1 MLGGTRSY
9 IFFNYLKY
17 ISVNIIIFIGLIWL
31 SQILRILE
39 LQQSITTQIIDV
51 IFTTLLVLPSFIN
64 PLMPF
69 LLIFSSFFLNYKFNS
84 SNEIIILKQYFS
96 FRDNLILCT
105 FLSSVILVLYFVNNE
120 IFSVNLY
127 HKYKIQELEI
137 RNNLKLGVPSSNE
150 FHIESEVSIFFEK
163 QSNNKFYNVEAII
176 YEDGQF
182 IKSQEA
188 NIEIEKKSY
197 NIIFDKGE
205 RVIFNDSEKSR
216 TIFDKFIYSI
226 DDKEIEM
233 LMLDKEHFNTI
244 GLLNEVD
251 KEFYYQGHN
260 RIYQYFLTFII
271 VIVSFKIFFIYASKK
286 SVFKYYTFLFI
297 SVLLIQV
304 VNSYLIFLLNNNSF
318 FNLNYYYLINFIILL
333 LFSYVILRFNE
344 NN

>member
-1 MLGGTRSY
+1 
-9 IFFNYLKY
+9 
-17 ISVNIIIFIGLIWL
+17 
-31 SQILRILE
+31 
-39 LQQSITTQIIDV
+39 
-51 IFTTLLVLPSFIN
+51 
-64 PLMPF
+64 MPF

-105 FLSSVILVLYFVNNE
+105 VLSSVILVLYFVNNE

-163 QSNNKFYNVEAII
+163 QQNNKFYNVEAII

-251 KEFYYQGHN
+251 KEFNIHGHN
-260 RIYQYFLTFII
+260 RIYQYFLTFVI
-271 VIVSFKIFFIYASKK
+271 VIISFKIFFIYASKK
-286 SVFKYYTFLFI
+286 NVFKYYTFLFI

-333 LFSYVILRFNE
+333 LFSYFILRFNE